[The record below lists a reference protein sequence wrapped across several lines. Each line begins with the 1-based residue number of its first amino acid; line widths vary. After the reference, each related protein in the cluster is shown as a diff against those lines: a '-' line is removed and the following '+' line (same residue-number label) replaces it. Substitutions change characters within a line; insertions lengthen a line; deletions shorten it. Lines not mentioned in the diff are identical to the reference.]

1 MKIKASDIS
10 VRFKRKGKHSSDIK
24 ILESI
29 GFEIEPG
36 KVTHVS
42 GRSGSG
48 KTTLI
53 NVLAGLLKPTD
64 GKVLYGDTDIYSL
77 SDEKLSEFRSKNIAC
92 IPQGQSALSNLTVI
106 QNLLLSQS
114 LFGNSDEQ
122 AAKGILERVGL
133 SSFENAYPD
142 ELSGGELRRL
152 AAARALLSPG
162 QVIFADEPTNDLDSE
177 NAALI
182 LELLKG
188 AAADGRAVV
197 IVSHESETTGIA
209 DICYKMESGKI
220 IVTKDS

>member
-10 VRFKRKGKHSSDIK
+10 VRFERK
-24 ILESI
+24 
-29 GFEIEPG
+29 G

-64 GKVLYGDTDIYSL
+64 GKVLYVDTDIYSF

-182 LELLKG
+182 LELLKE

-197 IVSHESETTGIA
+197 IVSHESDTTAIA
-209 DICYKMESGKI
+209 DIYYKMESGKI
-220 IVTKDS
+220 IVAKNS